1 MNMFEEAEAMAAA
14 LRLCSIT
21 QEELAAQM
29 HVSQSYVANK
39 LRLLKYSSE
48 LRQQI
53 LDAGLSE
60 RHARTVLRLCDER
73 TRRMVIRRAKE
84 EALSVAMTER
94 LVDMLLATEEGGERD
109 RVHRHAL
116 HYLNAALTDTVGI
129 LSSVGIR
136 ARRTTEEVGGEIR
149 ITLSVCK

>member
-14 LRLCSIT
+14 LALCEIT

-39 LRLLKYSSE
+39 LRLLKYSHE
-48 LRQQI
+48 LRRE
-53 LDAGLSE
+53 LLEANASE

-73 TRRMVIRRAKE
+73 SRRLVIRRIKE
-84 EALSVAMTER
+84 EGLSVAMTER

-109 RVHRHAL
+109 RVQKHAL
-116 HYLNAALTDTVGI
+116 HYLNAALADTVGI
-129 LSSVGIR
+129 LSSAGIR
-136 ARRTTEEVGGEIR
+136 ARRVTEESAGEIR